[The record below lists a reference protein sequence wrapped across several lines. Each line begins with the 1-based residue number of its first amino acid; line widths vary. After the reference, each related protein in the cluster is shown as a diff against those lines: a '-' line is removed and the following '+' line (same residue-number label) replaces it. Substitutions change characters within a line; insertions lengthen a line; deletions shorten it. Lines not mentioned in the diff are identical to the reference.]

1 MLLCNDHDYHSTKM
15 SSIIT
20 GCSKEGVR
28 QATHDSL
35 TTVLHNILRMYGIH
49 ARRETC
55 PFKAVLPKS
64 KRRLDIVVTEGQL
77 GSDKRLLLDVT
88 ITNPVNSHT
97 RNARV
102 GQDAASN
109 AAYTKKIDKYS
120 EHAEAVNC
128 IVKPV
133 VFESTG
139 RLHPETTKLFKR
151 IAGIEDGSK
160 YLDDTNLYRYWMR
173 VISVT
178 LQRGL
183 ARAFLVGRKR
193 LMSNNYKIPA
203 RFSLCN
209 VSEFNDFYTMNNS
222 SNDE

>member
-1 MLLCNDHDYHSTKM
+1 M
-15 SSIIT
+15 
-20 GCSKEGVR
+20 
-28 QATHDSL
+28 
-35 TTVLHNILRMYGIH
+35 
-49 ARRETC
+49 
-55 PFKAVLPKS
+55 
-64 KRRLDIVVTEGQL
+64 VTEGQL

-97 RNARV
+97 RSARV

-109 AAYTKKIDKYS
+109 AAYTKKFDKYS

-160 YLDDTNLYRYWMR
+160 SLDDTNLYRYWMR

-178 LQRGL
+178 LQRRL
-183 ARAFLVGRKR
+183 ARALLVGRKR

-203 RFSLCN
+203 KFSLCN
-209 VSEFNDFYTMNNS
+209 VTEFNDFYTMNNS

>member
-1 MLLCNDHDYHSTKM
+1 MTIFDRRTASVQYIQFVRGERDLLPAVFYHSR
-15 SSIIT
+15 IVDDIT
-20 GCSKEGVR
+20 
-28 QATHDSL
+28 
-35 TTVLHNILRMYGIH
+35 I
-49 ARRETC
+49 
-55 PFKAVLPKS
+55 
-64 KRRLDIVVTEGQL
+64 KR
-77 GSDKRLLLDVT
+77 
-88 ITNPVNSHT
+88 
-97 RNARV
+97 
-102 GQDAASN
+102 
-109 AAYTKKIDKYS
+109 

-128 IVKPV
+128 TVKPV

-160 YLDDTNLYRYWMR
+160 SLDDTNLYRYWMR

-203 RFSLCN
+203 KFSLCN
-209 VSEFNDFYTMNNS
+209 VTEFNDFYTMNNS